1 MNSEPYTPPTRKSF
15 SLKALAFWGE
25 RLASPPAADWE
36 KRFAEDALFAGRRL
50 YRELRVAEIVI
61 EENSAAVVFRVPA
74 QTPPQLQILFD
85 LDPAGNVLWRSSA
98 SAPRRESAPFAVAA
112 LYVVEEFVASE
123 YADLPLSAG
132 TEEKDDEKGAGTTG
146 SAAPAASVPA
156 APTASRCWRSKR
168 CAAPKI
174 SDATGPTRPSF
185 PKNSCRNCATWIS
198 KRRTFPASRTVS

>member
-50 YRELRVAEIVI
+50 YRELRVAEIVL

-85 LDPAGNVLWRSSA
+85 LDADGNILWRSSA

-132 TEEKDDEKGAGTTG
+132 TEKKDDEKARERTPPHPPRPFPPRRRARAARSP
-146 SAAPAASVPA
+146 SAFSPRK
-156 APTASRCWRSKR
+156 T
-168 CAAPKI
+168 
-174 SDATGPTRPSF
+174 SF
-185 PKNSCRNCATWIS
+185 PSPRSGEKTARAATA
-198 KRRTFPASRTVS
+198 FPR